1 MYTLEIILLVSAILT
16 AVAFLASVIL
26 NEKILELI
34 DKHKHKKLKKKFKV
48 MNDQEMDEVWIRM

>member
-34 DKHKHKKLKKKFKV
+34 DKHKHKTLKKKFKV

>member
-1 MYTLEIILLVSAILT
+1 MYSLEIILLVSTILT

-48 MNDQEMDEVWIRM
+48 MNDQEMDEVWLRM

>member
-1 MYTLEIILLVSAILT
+1 MYSLEIFLLVSAILT
-16 AVAFLASVIL
+16 AVAFLVSAFL

-48 MNDQEMDEVWIRM
+48 LDDQEMDEVWFRM